1 MARPLVIVES
11 PAKAKTIAKFLG
23 SDYVVESSIG
33 HIRDLPRGAA
43 DIPAAYKSEPWS
55 RLGVD
60 TENDFKPLYVVAKE
74 RKDQVRKLKDLI
86 KESSELY
93 LATDEDREGES
104 IAWHLLEVLSPRIPV
119 KRMVFHEITER
130 AIQEAVDHTREL
142 DRRLVDAQETRRILD
157 RLFGYEISPVLWRK
171 IRPQLSA
178 GRVQSVACRV
188 LVERERARMEF
199 VTATYFDVSAELRH
213 ESTNFRARL
222 STLGG
227 RRVVGSKDFSSD
239 GELTARARGAELV
252 LLDEPLADTV
262 RSGLEHANVEV
273 VDVEE
278 KPYKR
283 SPSAPFMTS
292 TLQQEAGRKLRFSSQ
307 RTMSV
312 AQRLYETGYITYMRT
327 DSISL
332 ASTAVDQA
340 RRIAA
345 ERFGAG
351 AVASSVRQYRS
362 KVKNAQ
368 EAHEA
373 IRPAGDTWKT
383 PEQVAR
389 ELSSDEARLYE
400 LIWKRTVAS
409 QMADAVGRTISVRL
423 EAPLAQAAEGTAGR
437 FEGGTIAQLVSSG
450 RVITSPGFLS
460 VYVEDVDDAD
470 SDDEEGTLPRLSVG
484 DHPDLISVSM
494 EGHETQPP
502 ARFTEA
508 SLVKRLEELGVGR
521 PSTYA
526 SIISTILDRGYA
538 WKKGQALVPSF
549 LAFAVVGLLEQHF
562 PNLVDYSFTAE
573 MENSLDQI
581 AEGSLD
587 QVPYL
592 TEFYFGEDTSGL
604 KTMVENKLGEID
616 ARSVSSIPIG
626 ATEDGENV
634 VVRVGKY
641 GPFVQIGE
649 RKASLPEDLAPDELS
664 ADKALELVSKAEDA
678 DRVVGTDPVTGKDI
692 LVKIGR
698 FGPYVQVGEMEEGSK
713 QKPKTASLLSYM
725 DPSTVT
731 LEDALSV
738 LSLPRH
744 VGDDPETGEA
754 IYAQGGRF
762 GPYLSKGKDTRS
774 LESDHDIFTVTL
786 EGARSLFAQPK
797 TRRRAGGAA
806 SSSATSLGVDEGSGR
821 SITVRSGRFGPYVTD
836 GEVNASLPRGVD
848 PETLGLEQA
857 LDLLAERRIKLA
869 SAPPKPKAKA
879 KRTSAK
885 RRT

>member
-43 DIPAAYKSEPWS
+43 DIPAAYKAEPWS

-60 TENDFKPLYVVAKE
+60 TQNDFKPLYVVAKE

-199 VTATYFDVSAELRH
+199 ITATYFDVSVELRK
-213 ESTNFRARL
+213 EASTFQARL
-222 STLGG
+222 SSIGG

-239 GELTARARGAELV
+239 GELNARARGAELV

-262 RSGLEHANVEV
+262 RSGLEHSNVEV

-332 ASTAVDQA
+332 ATTAVDQA

-345 ERFGAG
+345 GRFGAE
-351 AVASSVRQYRS
+351 AVAPSVRHYRS

-383 PEQVAR
+383 PEQVSR

-423 EAPLAQAAEGTAGR
+423 EASLTQAAEGAAGR
-437 FEGGTIAQLVSSG
+437 FEPGTVAQLVSSG

-460 VYVEDVDDAD
+460 VYVEDVDDAE

-484 DHPDLISVSM
+484 DRPDLTSVVI

-626 ATEDGENV
+626 ATEDGQSV

-649 RKASLPEDLAPDELS
+649 RTASLPEDLSPDELTVS
-664 ADKALELVSKAEDA
+664 KALELVAKAEDA
-678 DRVVGTDPVTGKDI
+678 DRVVGVDPATGKDI
-692 LVKIGR
+692 LVKVGR
-698 FGPYVQVGEMEEGSK
+698 FGPYVQVGEIEEGSK
-713 QKPKTASLLSYM
+713 QKPKTASLLAYM
-725 DPSTVT
+725 DPSSLT

-738 LSLPRH
+738 LSLPRL
-744 VGDDPETGEA
+744 VGEDPETGES

-762 GPYLSKGKDTRS
+762 GPYLSRGKDTRS
-774 LESDHDIFTVTL
+774 LESDRDIFTVTL
-786 EGARSLFAQPK
+786 DGAQALFAQPK
-797 TRRRAGGAA
+797 TRRRAGAAGAA
-806 SSSATSLGVDEGSGR
+806 SATSLGVDEGTGR

-869 SAPPKPKAKA
+869 SAPQKPKAK
-879 KRTSAK
+879 RSSTK